1 MHYIPTFPM
10 WWLRRS
16 GVVVCAKRASDLIF
30 RLKLVSPDSFCYCK
44 LKPPSPQN
52 AELYLLPTSLS
63 TISRLHSS
71 ATYRRPAFKAAKKNI
86 VDESRRYPRQVSLF
100 LFSWWESHSRRER
113 SMHVGCRS
121 KVSCT
126 RAARRAITWA
136 RPRPSSLSG
145 RTLPWKLGE
154 SCVPD
159 KAPSRTA
166 FYRLRRCTFLLF
178 SCIQCKNGHA
188 QTTPLRGVELVQAV
202 GR

>member
-1 MHYIPTFPM
+1 M

-16 GVVVCAKRASDLIF
+16 GVVVCAKSF
-30 RLKLVSPDSFCYCK
+30 RPDFQTQAREPRLFFATATSSHPLRK
-44 LKPPSPQN
+44 MQN
-52 AELYLLPTSLS
+52 STFIYSLS
-63 TISRLHSS
+63 TISRLHS
-71 ATYRRPAFKAAKKNI
+71 ATYRRQPSSCQNKKI
-86 VDESRRYPRQVSLF
+86 GDESRRYPRQVSLF
-100 LFSWWESHSRRER
+100 FFWWERVIPAEREACT
-113 SMHVGCRS
+113 SGAGV

-166 FYRLRRCTFLLF
+166 FYRLRRWTFYYY
-178 SCIQCKNGHA
+178 
-188 QTTPLRGVELVQAV
+188 
-202 GR
+202 